1 MSQTLKSQMAS
12 LGIEICKSEDTG
24 KNVEYER
31 SQWVL
36 NAPAPPTLWHQFKDS
51 VRKTISQVSYL
62 LIRPASKLF
71 LSILR
76 GIFPIL
82 DWGRNYTVIHFRND
96 LLAGL
101 TIASL
106 CIPQVIDSKLI
117 LESFLPI

>member
-1 MSQTLKSQMAS
+1 MAS
-12 LGIEICKSEDTG
+12 LGIDTCKLEDTER
-24 KNVEYER
+24 NVEYER

-36 NAPAPPTLWHQFKDS
+36 NVPAPPTLWHQLKDS

-62 LIRPASKLF
+62 ITRPASKLF
-71 LSILR
+71 FSILR
-76 GIFPIL
+76 EIFPIL

-106 CIPQVIDSKLI
+106 CIPQVIDSNLI